1 VMSRPRQILVF
12 GFGGI
17 KPVELEYGEMFFVD
31 QDFSHHLAEYDIIIY
46 CVGAFKYY
54 FERGIFG
61 QSVLGTVSAEAIR
74 RENELGQALER
85 GKIVCIV
92 GFDAEDYVVSGLLK
106 SFNVHYGY
114 IHEGE
119 ISRNLEVKK
128 SEFKSFVDDVGA
140 TQIGFSKDSIDD
152 AICLA
157 DQTVVGFSK
166 HVRNG
171 LLLFIPCI
179 WGSTIISYLIEHFE
193 KLVAGLVSYS
203 AKLVAEPPSYVQQFL
218 FTKEKGVREE
228 IDRITKEQI
237 APLER
242 SLDFYAGLKSVLWLG
257 DKPLVKATESFL
269 RSMGFQTNI
278 DEIFEEDLW
287 IMNGQEKLII
297 VEVKGLNKNLTRQ
310 DISKLDEHKEARAVP
325 NLTGLL
331 IANTFMTADSLESK
345 DQPFPPNVI
354 EKAVNTNLLI
364 TRTIDLYRIFDYLEL
379 REPMPSQVL
388 QETILGKKG
397 WLMFK
402 DGRIGIS
409 C

>member
-1 VMSRPRQILVF
+1 MSRPRQILVF
-12 GFGGI
+12 GVRGI
-17 KPVELEYGEMFFVD
+17 KPIKLEYGEMLFAD
-31 QDFSHHLAEYDIIIY
+31 QDFSRHLAEYDIIVY
-46 CVGAFKYY
+46 CVGAFEYK
-54 FERGIFG
+54 FG
-61 QSVLGTVSAEAIR
+61 TGFLYQPVLKTVPSEAIR
-74 RENELGQALER
+74 RENEIGLALER
-85 GKIVCIV
+85 GKTVCIV
-92 GFDAEDYVVSGLLK
+92 GSHAEDYVVSGLFK
-106 SFNVHYGY
+106 SFNVYHGY

-119 ISRNLEVKK
+119 IFRNLEVKK

-140 TQIGFSKDSIDD
+140 TQIGFNKDSIDD
-152 AICLA
+152 AICYA

-166 HVRNG
+166 RIGNG

-179 WGSTIISYLIEHFE
+179 WGSTDISYYIEHYE
-193 KLVAGLVSYS
+193 RLVAGLISYS
-203 AKLVAEPPSYVQQFL
+203 AKLVAEPPSYIQQFL

-237 APLER
+237 APLES

-257 DKPLVKATESFL
+257 DKTLVKATENFL
-269 RSMGFQTNI
+269 KNMGFQTNI

-310 DISKLDEHKEARAVP
+310 DISKLDEHREAREVP

-364 TRTIDLYRIFDYLEL
+364 TRTIDFCRIFDHLEL
-379 REPMPSQVL
+379 GELVPSQVFL
-388 QETILGKKG
+388 ETILGKRG

-402 DGRIGIS
+402 DGRIRIS